1 MANITDYLTWRGDLL
16 FNIDD
21 FNEIDGA
28 VLSRLTYQRFEMLS
42 SSYLK
47 GPLSLAIERILSL
60 EDIEEKTL
68 IKGDW
73 SFMKTIV
80 SSERFKNLEIMDYTD
95 ILEEE
100 SQTQFSA
107 LTLLDKTTG
116 LLFVFFRGTDNTLL
130 GWKEDFN
137 MAFVTPLPG
146 QKKAVE
152 YLGKM
157 SSLSDNK
164 IIVGGHSKGG
174 NLAVFASS
182 FVDEKIQ
189 SRIRHVYNYD
199 GPGFDEKIL
208 KEDGYKRICSH
219 ISTFVPQSSVV
230 GMLLEHEEK
239 YIIVHST
246 KSGIMQHDIYS
257 WEVIG
262 KSFRVLEEVD
272 NSSRFIDSTLKEW
285 LKSMDKD
292 EREAFVDGIFDIM
305 KSGNYSTLRE
315 MRENWLKSGMG
326 MIKGALELPP
336 ERRKKVLGALSLLLK
351 SSKIG
356 LINFKK

>member
-1 MANITDYLTWRGDLL
+1 MANITDYLIWRGDLPL
-16 FNIDD
+16 NIDD

-47 GPLSLAIERILSL
+47 GPLSLAIERILAL

-95 ILEEE
+95 VLEEE

-107 LTLLDKTTG
+107 LTLLDKTTD

-152 YLGKM
+152 YLRKM
-157 SSLSDNK
+157 SSLSEK
-164 IIVGGHSKGG
+164 EIIVGGHSKGG

-189 SRIRHVYNYD
+189 KRIRHVYNYD

-208 KEDGYKRICSH
+208 LEDGYKRICSR

-262 KSFRVLEEVD
+262 KSFEVLEEVD

-326 MIKGALELPP
+326 MIKGAIELPP
-336 ERRKKVLGALSLLLK
+336 ERRKKVLEALSLLLK